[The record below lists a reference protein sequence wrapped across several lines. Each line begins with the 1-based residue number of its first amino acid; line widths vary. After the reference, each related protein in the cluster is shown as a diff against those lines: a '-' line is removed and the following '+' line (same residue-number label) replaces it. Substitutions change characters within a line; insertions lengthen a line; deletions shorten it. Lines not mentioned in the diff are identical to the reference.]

1 MTKFLL
7 ARTHPKKECVYTE
20 CRIIIHPLT
29 WISIIVIGIHLP
41 KRLVLCVQDDVATGG
56 KSHCSVWVGVRV
68 LVARR
73 RRFTPNWSTCS
84 LVRDLLHRNR
94 KGQGQHGRRHHGR
107 LRRRQERRKQHVAE
121 ILKFQKLCETCGLLF
136 PPPRINPPFQTGV
149 SPEGHQR
156 CCSIDLIPP
165 SPPQPPPSIRAA
177 PNKQPNS
184 YNLLSFFLAL
194 SFSLSLSLS
203 SWLIVGIV
211 LD

>member
-41 KRLVLCVQDDVATGG
+41 KRLVLGVQEDVATGG

-73 RRFTPNWSTCS
+73 RRFTPNWSTGS
-84 LVRDLLHRNR
+84 LVRRLLHRNR

-107 LRRRQERRKQHVAE
+107 LRRRKQHACCE
-121 ILKFQKLCETCGLLF
+121 ILKLEKLCETCGLF
-136 PPPRINPPFQTGV
+136 SASTNKPAVSTRRFNPAF
-149 SPEGHQR
+149 HQR
-156 CCSIDLIPP
+156 VT
-165 SPPQPPPSIRAA
+165 RGA
-177 PNKQPNS
+177 
-184 YNLLSFFLAL
+184 
-194 SFSLSLSLS
+194 
-203 SWLIVGIV
+203 V
-211 LD
+211 